1 MQVFTSVLFV
11 SWHWIVLFIKNKT
24 IKKKLKRV
32 YNYHIGNFTNFSF
45 KPILLFLT
53 L

>member
-1 MQVFTSVLFV
+1 MTY
-11 SWHWIVLFIKNKT
+11 WIVLLRKHKT
-24 IKKKLKRV
+24 IKKKLNKKKKEKKKLKRA
-32 YNYHIGNFTNFSF
+32 YNYHIGNFANFSF